1 MDRIEAASREEV
13 IEVRFRPSKG
23 VPDGGVVSYLAA
35 APAER
40 RATFTGSGLPFASP
54 RQAFERTPNRGVA
67 RVGPG
72 GTCHV
77 QLVYPNAYYVG
88 LGTAYVPPVVH
99 VSYSVAGANV
109 TETVPVGRGLPF
121 RTLTYPDKR
130 STCMFYDNWNLPV
143 RTQEQILRSSAY
155 PEARQSP
162 PNFWG
167 LKPPV

>member
-1 MDRIEAASREEV
+1 MVDELID
-13 IEVRFRPSKG
+13 VRFRPSRG
-23 VPDGGVVSYLAA
+23 VPDGGVVEYIAA

-72 GTCHV
+72 GTV
-77 QLVYPNAYYVG
+77 MLQLLYPNAYYVG

-99 VSYSVAGANV
+99 VSYTVAGAGV
-109 TETVPVGRGLPF
+109 RETVAVGGGLPF
-121 RTLTYPDKR
+121 RTLTYPGTR
-130 STCMFYDNWNLPV
+130 SSCMFYDNWNLPV

-155 PEARQSP
+155 PEARATP
-162 PNFWG
+162 ANFWG